1 MPVPQE
7 RLRRFR
13 AKRKRLKEANGN
25 GHSNGNGAD
34 AKAKRDSDL
43 PEKASKQKKPRLSQ
57 KPIDRIS
64 RDNAKWAGGY
74 NLGSG
79 DQIGT
84 LSQLNPAEIPDGEDE
99 PERRPIE
106 NAQQA
111 LWIYKRFEINNRKR
125 MGRNK
130 AIEDAYNGAEPYAQ
144 ADLDAASQGWRS
156 NFSTLFMASL
166 IDRVTPK
173 FVDAIHSMKYLTA
186 SQLPPEYGNSDD
198 KTTIFRDKTTK
209 LIREWSGWPDF
220 VAQVAQENVKFGY
233 TAAVFMDELNWRPRT
248 FPQEKLFFD
257 DNTPQFAGQCPIMC
271 VKVDYYIHELVE
283 ILRDPEAAEDAGYE
297 VDNIRKAIN
306 AAMPPKE
313 SFLSNPRQLSDLV
326 REGNMYLSYHRQSR
340 MIQTAHIFVMGYDGQ
355 GVDHWWINIRSLNI
369 SSGLSDG
376 SADWQDTN
384 KAPPDDENNPALLFY
399 AEDVARSM
407 KDVVTLVSFQTG
419 NSKLFGSKGLGRLLV
434 NLDVAINRC
443 RMCFIDAIY
452 QQGLIIAQCDEKD
465 IPFMSPRVAYPFI
478 WVPKTADINKA
489 SFDANADAFIA
500 LDNKLTAMSEII
512 AGAFIPGQIT
522 IQGGP
527 DQTATEVNIDT
538 QRENEIKQGILNRWW
553 THMTQC
559 VGVMQRRAC
568 SIDNIR
574 AAIEYVTA
582 RDNAQTEG
590 MKLVTSRN
598 FELLVA
604 IDPNNSDSYEA
615 APNLGTADYDAV
627 HYLVGLMDAGISPEE
642 ILFISQTSAS
652 DFSQDVGVLRD
663 QALTQYAM
671 LARGDPDI
679 DQYKLKEMVTIAQLG
694 PERTKEL
701 LIPQQQ
707 NTTSLEQSRAQLIEF
722 AAMLEGEPIVVS
734 PRDAHLI
741 HFRALQARVFPML
754 NQMAQIQPA
763 QAVPPQMMN
772 SVVSAVQHA
781 EAHLDMLLQSKAV
794 KEKDIEPEI
803 KALKQAQQ
811 MLAQIGE
818 QAQKEQAAQA
828 QAAQAQAANE
838 MTQAT
843 MQMRSAGID
852 PAQVASRVMQAGSGG
867 AMGMPPPQPG
877 TGGPGGGPVPNPSP
891 ISTMAAGGA
900 PPATPNPLTAAPQGA
915 G

>member
-13 AKRKRLKEANGN
+13 AKRARQ
-25 GHSNGNGAD
+25 NGAKTED
-34 AKAKRDSDL
+34 GSGT
-43 PEKASKQKKPRLSQ
+43 

-64 RDNAKWAGGY
+64 RDNGKWASGYHLGG
-74 NLGSG
+74 G
-79 DQIGT
+79 DQLGT
-84 LSQLNPAEIPDGEDE
+84 LSQLNPAEIEEEGDE
-99 PERRPIE
+99 PQRRPIE

-111 LWIYKRFEINNRKR
+111 LWIFKRFELNNRKR

-130 AIEDAYNGAEPYAQ
+130 AIADAYNGEKPYDQ
-144 ADLDAASQGWRS
+144 VELEAASQGWRS

-173 FVDAIHSMKYLTA
+173 FVDAIHSMKYLSA
-186 SQLPPEYGNSDD
+186 SRLPSEYGNSDD
-198 KTTIFRDKTTK
+198 KTSVFRDKITK
-209 LIREWSGWPDF
+209 MIREWSGWSDF
-220 VAQVAQENVKFGY
+220 VAHLAQENVIYGY
-233 TAAVFMDELNWRPRT
+233 TASVFMDELNWRPRT
-248 FPQEKLFFD
+248 FAQEKLFFD

-283 ILRDPEAAEDAGYE
+283 ILRDPEPAEDAGYE
-297 VDNIRKAIN
+297 IDNIRKAIN

-313 SFLSNPRQLSDLV
+313 SFLSNPRQLSDMV

-355 GVDHWWINIRSLNI
+355 GVDHWWINTRSLNI
-369 SSGLSDG
+369 GSGLSD
-376 SADWQDTN
+376 SSQDWGDYN

-399 AEDVARSM
+399 ASDVARSM
-407 KDVVTLVSFQTG
+407 KEVVTLFTFQAG
-419 NSKLFGSKGLGRLLV
+419 NNKLFGSRGLGRLLV
-434 NLDVAINRC
+434 NMDVAINRC

-452 QQGLIIAQCDEKD
+452 QQGLIIGQCDEKD
-465 IPFMSPRVAYPFI
+465 IPFMQPRVSYPFI
-478 WVPKTADINKA
+478 WVPKTAELSKSA
-489 SFDANADAFIA
+489 FDANADAFIA
-500 LDNKLTAMSEII
+500 LDNKLTALSEII

-527 DQTATEVNIDT
+527 EQTATEVNIDA

-553 THMTQC
+553 THATQC

-574 AAIEYVTA
+574 AAIEYTTA
-582 RDNAQTEG
+582 RDSAQTEG
-590 MKLVTSRN
+590 LRLVTSRN
-598 FELLVA
+598 FEMLVA
-604 IDPNNSDSYEA
+604 IDPNNADSYEA

-627 HYLVGLMDAGISPEE
+627 HTIVGMMDAGLSPEE
-642 ILFISQTSAS
+642 ILFISQTSSS

-722 AAMLEGEPIVVS
+722 SAMLEGEPIVVS

-754 NQMAQIQPA
+754 NQMAQIKPA
-763 QAVPPQMMN
+763 TSVPPQMMN

-794 KEKDIEPEI
+794 KQKDIEPEM

-811 MLAQIGE
+811 ILAQIGE
-818 QAQKEQAAQA
+818 ETQKEAAAQQ
-828 QAAQAQAANE
+828 QAAQAQAANQ
-838 MTQAT
+838 MTQITQA
-843 MQMRSAGID
+843 MRQAGVD
-852 PAQVASRVMQAGSGG
+852 PAQVASRVMQASGGG
-867 AMGMPPPQPG
+867 AMGMAPPQPG

-891 ISTMAAGGA
+891 ISTMALGGA
-900 PPATPNPLTAAPQGA
+900 PPAQPNPLTAAPQGA